1 MYELSTTIFSNIKQ
15 YFQNYPF
22 QETKQK
28 HNAALHPID
37 SYTKVNN
44 FYQRT
49 LHQIFSYYQGNISQ
63 EDPNLLQ
70 EQIIEK
76 T

>member
-1 MYELSTTIFSNIKQ
+1 MDDQETSKNYFEIYELSTTSLWNIKQ

-37 SYTKVNN
+37 SYTKVND
-44 FYQRT
+44 FY
-49 LHQIFSYYQGNISQ
+49 
-63 EDPNLLQ
+63 
-70 EQIIEK
+70 
-76 T
+76 